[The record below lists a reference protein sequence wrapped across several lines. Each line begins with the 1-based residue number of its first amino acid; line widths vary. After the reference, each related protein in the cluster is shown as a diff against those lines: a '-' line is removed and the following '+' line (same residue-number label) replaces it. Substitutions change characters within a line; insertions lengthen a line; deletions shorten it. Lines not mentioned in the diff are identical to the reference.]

1 MLMKTKEKAFARG
14 RKKELGPRTGASDL
28 AMSSIKMLKMKDDP
42 AICMKKNVESQND
55 WRKSGRN
62 CISEQEFGDIFDL
75 LGANRDRWRLF
86 CRFAIRPRNSSPKP
100 RT

>member
-42 AICMKKNVESQND
+42 AICMKKT
-55 WRKSGRN
+55 
-62 CISEQEFGDIFDL
+62 
-75 LGANRDRWRLF
+75 
-86 CRFAIRPRNSSPKP
+86 SSHKM
-100 RT
+100 TGEKADVTA